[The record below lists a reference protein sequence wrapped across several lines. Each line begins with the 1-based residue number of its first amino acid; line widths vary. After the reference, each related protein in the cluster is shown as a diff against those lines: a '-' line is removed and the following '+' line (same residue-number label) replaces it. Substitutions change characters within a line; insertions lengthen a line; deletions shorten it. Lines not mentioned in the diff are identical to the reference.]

1 MASNVPEIEQ
11 RLSNL
16 QWQVERLWQ
25 VAEGNVQPLEQRLAG
40 MADQYAEN
48 LKRWAVTAER
58 HSRTVTQLES
68 YVSEWKDANSRIQ
81 QDTFQRLRELEAV
94 IQHEWEALRKIHEQ
108 PVKELREQAAS
119 LTEVCIATAKVAQ
132 QGFERAEA
140 RLASFEDDVHL
151 ILSEFGRDLQLVLAE
166 VKARSEHQ
174 PARLDAAA
182 PWSLDD
188 VTRLHGQLR
197 ESGGVGRQAGTVVRS
212 VDQPGASHPPE
223 LPASMAAEPELGRAQ
238 GAPRDPDIA
247 GRIITEA
254 VPIREQPM
262 PSKGRLAAVG
272 IGLAVIMAGGFG
284 YLQNQVRVAAGRAQ
298 QAELDSQRAS
308 ADAARQAAAARE
320 QAAREIAS
328 AREMAN
334 RAERIGN
341 VLAAPD
347 LIRYSL
353 SGGSGAQG
361 ASGQGL
367 WSRTRGFV
375 FSGSRIPPP
384 PPNTT
389 YQVWLLT
396 RFAPVRASTFVP
408 GSDGT
413 VTLIEQGLIVPR
425 AVVGVMV
432 TAEPE
437 SGGDGPSGEP
447 VLTSVPPD
455 PPASPEQ

>member
-1 MASNVPEIEQ
+1 M
-11 RLSNL
+11 
-16 QWQVERLWQ
+16 ERLWQ
-25 VAEGNVQPLEQRLAG
+25 LAEGNVQQVEQRLAG

-68 YVSEWKDANSRIQ
+68 YVSDWKDANSRIQ
-81 QDTFQRLRELEAV
+81 EDTFRRLRELETI
-94 IQHEWEALRKIHEQ
+94 IQHEWDGIKKIHEQ

-119 LTEVCIATAKVAQ
+119 LTEACIATASVAR
-132 QGFERAEA
+132 QGFDRAEA

-151 ILSEFGRDLQLVLAE
+151 ILSEFGRDLQSAIAE
-166 VKARSEHQ
+166 MKSRPEQRVRPEGA
-174 PARLDAAA
+174 P

-188 VTRLHGQLR
+188 VTRLHSQLR
-197 ESGGVGRQAGTVVRS
+197 ESGDAAHPAGTIVQSLDQGVVRA
-212 VDQPGASHPPE
+212 PLE
-223 LPASMAAEPELGRAQ
+223 LPAAAGSEVVEHRGDQAIPWRW
-238 GAPRDPDIA
+238 
-247 GRIITEA
+247 
-254 VPIREQPM
+254 
-262 PSKGRLAAVG
+262 RLAVVG
-272 IGLAVIMAGGFG
+272 LGLAVIAAVGFG
-284 YLQNQVRVAAGRAQ
+284 WHLQNQVQAAAGRAQ
-298 QAELDSQRAS
+298 EAEIQSQRAA
-308 ADAARQAAAARE
+308 ADAARQATEARE

-353 SGGSGAQG
+353 SEGTGSPG
-361 ASGQGL
+361 ASGQAL

-384 PPNTT
+384 PPNGA

-396 RFAPVRASTFVP
+396 RLAPLKASTFVP
-408 GSDGT
+408 EPDGT
-413 VTLIEQGLIVPR
+413 VTLVEQGLNVPR

-432 TAEPE
+432 TAQ
-437 SGGDGPSGEP
+437 GTDGTDTPSGEP
-447 VLTSVPPD
+447 ILTSVAPV
-455 PPASPEQ
+455 Q